1 MARLAGPSK
10 ARFEQLF
17 REGLGE
23 AGGGLRVRCLP
34 GRGLVGLAVSRSLGS
49 QPRRNRARRR
59 LREALRLS
67 GALRTDAD
75 YVFVIGDGFA
85 SLPFDELRRTAEELL
100 RRLNARCADS
110 PSS

>member
-23 AGGGLRVRCLP
+23 ASGGLRVRCLP
-34 GRGLVGLAVSRSLGS
+34 GCGLVGVAVSRSLGS

-67 GALRTDAD
+67 GELRTDAD
-75 YVFVIGDGFA
+75 YVFVIGEGPA